1 MPECLTCKR
10 KSNQRTNFEYDKIK
24 SDIKALSLK
33 TQMGFF
39 IFQREDKSWDFS
51 DCLACAS
58 KEGTNVEYVYFS
70 L

>member
-1 MPECLTCKR
+1 MVECLTCKR
-10 KSNQRTNFEYDKIK
+10 KQNQRINSEYDKIK
-24 SDIKALSLK
+24 SDTKVLSVK

-51 DCLACAS
+51 DCMACAV
-58 KEGTNVEYVYFS
+58 KEGTSVEYLHFS